1 MAITPPPTPPNTGDP
16 AFLEQRADAF
26 FGWFPT
32 FVSQFNAELP
42 FISSKGW
49 ATYSGTANAI
59 VLTAGYVSLLRGTQ
73 VRFRAT
79 AANTGAA
86 TINLDGLGARQ
97 CRTITGAP
105 LPSGYILTDADTV
118 ATYDGTYWVLDRQ
131 TERGINANGEYVRF
145 GDGTQVCTHVL
156 TNLPDPAAAWGSL
169 YISTETVWNFPS
181 SFLGAPYADASVR
194 FGGGI
199 FAKCRPNGATSASVS
214 LISGQSLPNTRVAD
228 TIAIGRWF

>member
-42 FISSKGW
+42 FISSKSW
-49 ATYSGTANAI
+49 ATYGGSANAI
-59 VLTAGYVSLLRGTQ
+59 TLTAGYVALVRGTQ

-97 CRTITGAP
+97 CRTITGAV
-105 LPSGYILTDADTV
+105 LPPGYIRTDVDTE
-118 ATYDGTYWVLDRQ
+118 ATYDGTYWVVDRQ
-131 TERGINANGEYVRF
+131 IEQGSNANGTFARLAV
-145 GDGTQVCTHVL
+145 GTQICTHTGIVQVL
-156 TNLPDPAAAWGSL
+156 DTQIGGISYTTDFAIWTFPAAFADTPAVSCAPRA
-169 YISTETVWNFPS
+169 ISRW
-181 SFLGAPYADASVR
+181 AIAYAN
-194 FGGGI
+194 
-199 FAKCRPNGATSASVS
+199 NGASANYRQAGPGGSS
-214 LISGQSLPNTRVAD
+214 SEASSMLFAT
-228 TIAIGRWF
+228 GRWY

>member
-42 FISSKGW
+42 FISSKSW
-49 ATYSGTANAI
+49 ATYGGSANAI
-59 VLTAGYVSLLRGTQ
+59 TLTAGYVALVRGTQ

-79 AANTGAA
+79 AANSGAA

-97 CRTITGAP
+97 CRTITGAV
-105 LPSGYILTDADTV
+105 LPAGYIRTDVDTE

-131 TERGINANGEYVRF
+131 IESGTNANGSYLRLANGYQRCLNGLLSSASGETIWAFPAAFSTSVPSQHSASILVVNAGSAHATISAMSAGDMSF
-145 GDGTQVCTHVL
+145 SAVNSNDGTSRLSRFCRL
-156 TNLPDPAAAWGSL
+156 TAEGFW
-169 YISTETVWNFPS
+169 Y
-181 SFLGAPYADASVR
+181 
-194 FGGGI
+194 
-199 FAKCRPNGATSASVS
+199 
-214 LISGQSLPNTRVAD
+214 
-228 TIAIGRWF
+228 